1 MIAVLCTSAQRAVG
15 WSNSMIDVRQLD
27 DGDPGVY
34 QVELRDGA
42 GSGRHR
48 VTAGPVRCVT
58 GFWVISIRLERCV
71 EAAFRFLLA
80 REPKEAILRDF
91 DVAVISRYFPEF
103 EAQWPRYLADPT
115 L

>member
-1 MIAVLCTSAQRAVG
+1 
-15 WSNSMIDVRQLD
+15 MIDVRQLD

-42 GSGRHR
+42 GSSRHR
-48 VTAGPVRCVT
+48 VTMARALRDRVLGDQRPP
-58 GFWVISIRLERCV
+58 ERCV

-91 DVAVISRYFPEF
+91 DVAVISHYFPEF

>member
-1 MIAVLCTSAQRAVG
+1 MI
-15 WSNSMIDVRQLD
+15 NVRQLH
-27 DGDPGVY
+27 DGDPGIY
-34 QVELRDGA
+34 QVAVRDTA
-42 GSGRHR
+42 GSSQYR
-48 VTAGPVRCVT
+48 VTMARALR
-58 GFWVISIRLERCV
+58 SRLVGDQHPPERCV

-80 REPKEAILRDF
+80 REPKEAILREF